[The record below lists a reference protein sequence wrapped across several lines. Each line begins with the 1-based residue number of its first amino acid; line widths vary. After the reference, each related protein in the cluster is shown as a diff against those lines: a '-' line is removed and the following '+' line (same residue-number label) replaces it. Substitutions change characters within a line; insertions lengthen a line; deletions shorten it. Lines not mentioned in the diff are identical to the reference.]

1 MQPTTKNCDSL
12 EAVRAEIDT
21 IDEQIAELIGQR
33 NAYVKQAAKFKRN
46 ADDVRAED
54 RVRFVINQARDRG
67 IRNGV
72 NPNLMEELYR
82 LMIEKMVETELAEF
96 QNRKEF

>member
-1 MQPTTKNCDSL
+1 MKAIKNCDSL
-12 EAVRAEIDT
+12 EAVRNEVDA

-33 NAYVKQAAKFKRN
+33 NAYVKQAAKFKHS
-46 ADDVRAED
+46 AEEVKAEE
-54 RVRFVINQARDRG
+54 RIRFVIEKARERG
-67 IRNGV
+67 IASGV

-96 QNRKEF
+96 QNRNGF

>member
-1 MQPTTKNCDSL
+1 MQPIKNCGTL
-12 EAVRAEIDT
+12 EAVRGEIDA

-33 NAYVKQAAKFKRN
+33 NAYVKQAAKFKHTP
-46 ADDVRAED
+46 DEVKAEE
-54 RVRFVINQARDRG
+54 RMRFVISQARDRG

-96 QNRKEF
+96 QNRNDF